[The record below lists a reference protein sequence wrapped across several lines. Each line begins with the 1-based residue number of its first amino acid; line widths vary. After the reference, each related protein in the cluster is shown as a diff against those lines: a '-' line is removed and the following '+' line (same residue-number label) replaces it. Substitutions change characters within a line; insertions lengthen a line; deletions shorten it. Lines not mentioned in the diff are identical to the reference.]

1 MPRLN
6 VETRTVHAIC
16 RHFAHKPEFELDS
29 LSLARAI
36 QSKLPG
42 AVVIHGAAVY
52 EGASPEACS
61 WVRVGGKD
69 YDVQRIAKMRRFGCF
84 FALHHDKP
92 GRCTDPAP
100 GVRTLEEG
108 EDQTHDPSPDTPRG
122 HIKELEGWSLPACSA
137 CCGKCRAHTLDSEC
151 VSPWKA
157 QTLHI
162 RAMTALARTL
172 KPYPFKDQPERWSF
186 QAEE

>member
-84 FALHHDKP
+84 FALYP
-92 GRCTDPAP
+92 GGAL
-100 GVRTLEEG
+100 TLL
-108 EDQTHDPSPDTPRG
+108 RG
-122 HIKELEGWSLPACSA
+122 
-137 CCGKCRAHTLDSEC
+137 
-151 VSPWKA
+151 
-157 QTLHI
+157 
-162 RAMTALARTL
+162 
-172 KPYPFKDQPERWSF
+172 
-186 QAEE
+186 